1 MSAQARKSCPEE
13 QSSSAPP
20 GGRMTVDEFLKWSEM
35 AEGRWELIDGVPVR
49 KHDPAKGQSERAGH
63 ADAKFNMAI
72 RLREAVEK
80 AGAACHV
87 LPDGMRVRIS
97 ESKCYEPDALLYCGE
112 RLDKKA
118 LEVPQPLI
126 IVEVLSPGTRY
137 RDLSE
142 KLADYFTL
150 PSLRHYLVLDPD
162 QERIWHYGRKNEA
175 EDIIVTLVTEPS
187 LLLDPPGIDVRLEDI
202 FA

>member
-1 MSAQARKSCPEE
+1 MTALKKQT
-13 QSSSAPP
+13 PP
-20 GGRMTVDEFLKWSEM
+20 DKRMTVGEFLEWSEM

-49 KHDPAKGQSERAGH
+49 KHDPARGQSERAGH
-63 ADAKFNMAI
+63 AGAKAEI
-72 RLREAVEK
+72 YLALRQAVER

-87 LPDGMRVRIS
+87 LPDGMSVRVS

-112 RLDKKA
+112 RLDKQA
-118 LEVPQPLI
+118 IEVPQPLI

-137 RDLSE
+137 KDLSE

-162 QERIWHYGRKNEA
+162 QERIWHYGRKNET
-175 EDIIVTLVTEPS
+175 EDIIVTLVTDS
-187 LLLDPPGIDVRLEDI
+187 HLLLDPPGIDVRLEDI
-202 FA
+202 FS